1 MIEDFIISIIEAF
14 KSLSYAGIFLAL
26 SIEFIPA
33 EIVLP
38 LAGYWVSKGD
48 MTLAGTVF
56 AGSLGGVSGP
66 LVLYGIGRLGGRPF
80 LLKYGKYIWIK
91 PESLQKSD
99 DFFQKHGGLVAFSGR
114 FIPGV
119 RTLISLPCGIA
130 KMNVWVFS
138 LYTYAAMLPITFA
151 YVYLGMKLG
160 ENWKSVGSILDQY
173 MVPVGIFIV
182 LLLILWMFLKRR
194 KQRAKTEKISQF
206 VKKVKR

>member
-1 MIEDFIISIIEAF
+1 M
-14 KSLSYAGIFLAL
+14 AL

-56 AGSLGGVSGP
+56 AGSLGGVSYP

-173 MVPVGIFIV
+173 MLPLGIFIV

-194 KQRAKTEKISQF
+194 KQRPKQ
-206 VKKVKR
+206 KKFLNLLKKLSVDK

>member
-1 MIEDFIISIIEAF
+1 M
-14 KSLSYAGIFLAL
+14 AL

-173 MVPVGIFIV
+173 MLPLGIFIV

-194 KQRAKTEKISQF
+194 KQRPKQ
-206 VKKVKR
+206 KKFLNLLKKLSVDK

>member
-1 MIEDFIISIIEAF
+1 M
-14 KSLSYAGIFLAL
+14 AL

-38 LAGYWVSKGD
+38 LAGYWVSKED
-48 MTLAGTVF
+48 MTLAGAVF

-91 PESLQKSD
+91 PESLEKSD
-99 DFFQKHGGLVAFSGR
+99 DFFQKHGGLVAFIGR

-130 KMNVWVFS
+130 KMNIWVFS

-173 MVPVGIFIV
+173 MLPLGIFIV
-182 LLLILWMFLKRR
+182 LLLVLWMFLKRR
-194 KQRAKTEKISQF
+194 KQRVKTEKISQF

>member
-1 MIEDFIISIIEAF
+1 MISIIEAF

-66 LVLYGIGRLGGRPF
+66 LFLYGIGRLGGRPF

-173 MVPVGIFIV
+173 MLPLGIFIV